1 MAPHPPDL
9 VGLLLAALIATVV
22 GTPVLSLLV
31 LWWYRRAV
39 GRSMRA
45 TARRHPAVP
54 VPVAVPEHAHVRAR
68 PAPVIVLDE
77 AHRPGG
83 RGGRPGDG
91 TRDDPW
97 RRARRRLRATV
108 AVYAAAG
115 LTFGLVVAAV
125 WLTAA
130 GTDIGPRNLLALT
143 VLFAWPLV
151 PTVLALVAA
160 TRAAHALA
168 WAGYATLLLLAT
180 AGTGITL
187 AATGTLI
194 GIFLGPPALVLLALS
209 SRPVRAVGPFLAVP
223 VLVTAAGLLL
233 WPWTA
238 LVAMQFG
245 TSADVGTALAVL
257 AALVLGLAGFA
268 HLGWTAHQYA
278 RKRAG
283 DQMLAIS
290 QWWFFAAAWQS
301 VMLIPSGIRPALAV
315 WAAYVAFRAVLA
327 IGMRLRPRPAG
338 PPRRLLLLRTF
349 GAQRRSEA
357 LLRSLG
363 AYWRHVGTL
372 SMIAG
377 TDLVSASLEPHEFLD
392 LLRGRLA
399 RRFIGSPGEL
409 RGRVAEL
416 DDQPDPDG
424 RYRVGELFC
433 HDDMWRTAL
442 QELLRHSDCILLD
455 VRGFT
460 RRHEGVTYEITQLAQ
475 LVPLSRVLVL
485 VDDDTD
491 QYFLRA
497 TLDRARTGI
506 DPARPDAGG
515 SLRLLRSHGGRIDT
529 ATVVGQLAAAGGRP

>member
-1 MAPHPPDL
+1 MAPHPPDPL
-9 VGLLLAALIATVV
+9 GLLVAVLIAAFV

-39 GRSMRA
+39 GRSMRGA
-45 TARRHPAVP
+45 ARRRPAVP

-83 RGGRPGDG
+83 RRGRPGDG
-91 TRDDPW
+91 TGDDPW

-115 LTFGLVVAAV
+115 LAFGLVVAV
-125 WLTAA
+125 VRLTSG
-130 GTDIGPRNLLALT
+130 GTGIGPRNLLALT

-160 TRAAHALA
+160 TRAAQALA
-168 WAGYATLLLLAT
+168 WAGYAMLLLLAT
-180 AGTGITL
+180 AGSGSTL
-187 AATGTLI
+187 AQTGTLI
-194 GIFLGPPALVLLALS
+194 GIFLGPPALALLALS

-223 VLVTAAGLLL
+223 VLLATTGLLL
-233 WPWTA
+233 WPETTLLTMRLGA
-238 LVAMQFG
+238 AP
-245 TSADVGTALAVL
+245 DVGKALGLL
-257 AALVLGLAGFA
+257 AAGLLGLAGFA
-268 HLGWTAHQYA
+268 HLSWTARQYA

-283 DQMLAIS
+283 DQMLVIS

-301 VMLIPSGIRPALAV
+301 VVLLPSGIRPALAV
-315 WAAYVAFRAVLA
+315 WAAYVAFRGVLA
-327 IGMRLRPRPAG
+327 VGMRLRPRPAG
-338 PPRRLLLLRTF
+338 PPCRLLLLLTF
-349 GAQRRSEA
+349 GARRRSEA

-363 AYWRHVGTL
+363 AHWRHVGTL

-377 TDLVSASLEPHEFLD
+377 TDLVSAALEPHEFLD

-433 HDDMWRTAL
+433 HDDMWRAAL

-475 LVPLSRVLVL
+475 MVPLSRVLVL

-506 DPARPDAGG
+506 EPATPDAGG
-515 SLRLLRSHGGRIDT
+515 PLRLLRSHGGRIDT
-529 ATVVGQLAAAGGRP
+529 ATVVGQLGRSA